1 MKNISQEEPH
11 DNGNGPTER
20 DFGSVP
26 SDIDAPADDTMV
38 RIPIIHKCFT
48 FTIASILQTYEPSG
62 LVGEIFSRA
71 RFLG

>member
-38 RIPIIHKCFT
+38 SRKVSRLEAGCF
-48 FTIASILQTYEPSG
+48 
-62 LVGEIFSRA
+62 
-71 RFLG
+71 